1 MSTHTST
8 TTTSST
14 ATHAGLE
21 RVLKAATAFAGSF
34 KSISNIKDASNIVA
48 LFGVMALVTVAA
60 RELENGD
67 TTFAVE
73 WTALC
78 GIAVL
83 GFWLL
88 ARLVAPVLM
97 FVKSSFKTY
106 VAYLRE
112 RSNEDAFFEAAR
124 NDPRLMREV
133 MAARTRFEK

>member
-1 MSTHTST
+1 MT
-8 TTTSST
+8 TTTSIT
-14 ATHAGLE
+14 THAGLE
-21 RVLKAATAFAGSF
+21 RVLNAATAFAGSF

-60 RELENGD
+60 RELESGE

-88 ARLVAPVLM
+88 ARLVAPALEFFKSTWM
-97 FVKSSFKTY
+97 AFVTHM
-106 VAYLRE
+106 RE
-112 RSNEDAFFEAAR
+112 KSNEDAFFEAAR
-124 NDPRLMREV
+124 KDSRLMREI
-133 MAARTRFEK
+133 MAAKSRSES